1 LRRRFQDARAPPVRP
16 SEVTGRTVWRI
27 QDSATRAGLLVL
39 ALAAGAVV
47 AVVGLAVDSHRL
59 AFAGLAIAIALAG
72 VAAAFLIV
80 TERRRHEAAERELT
94 SEARFL
100 ESLVETMGSIAGDA
114 DVLERTRE
122 EAERLFEARA
132 QLLAPGQRP
141 RRAPAENA
149 IVIPLKARDNEIG
162 ALRLTRSRPFDRDDV
177 VRATVLADFAA
188 REHENEQLLEDARV
202 RETERSRL
210 SDQLITAEQDERR
223 RLANELH
230 DGAVQSLSGVAL
242 LLDAGLNSIQE
253 GRSTEAR
260 EIIERALERH
270 RATIG
275 QLRDL
280 SFNLEPVVLRDQG
293 FGPAVRA
300 LTDQIALTHHMR
312 VEVDVEAAE
321 KLAGQTQ
328 AAVYQIIR
336 EAIDQA
342 VRRGPPHTL
351 SVTMHEAAD
360 GGIETAIADDA
371 PGERRRRSLE
381 ELAERARTLNGVLT
395 VDQGE
400 DAGTTVRLVLPPYA
414 TAR

>member
-1 LRRRFQDARAPPVRP
+1 MSATSSPSSRRTRGRKRLRLRFAKR
-16 SEVTGRTVWRI
+16 S
-27 QDSATRAGLLVL
+27 STRAGLLVL
-39 ALAAGAVV
+39 AFAAAAVLAVVALAAG
-47 AVVGLAVDSHRL
+47 SHPL
-59 AFAGLAIAIALAG
+59 TLAGLALTIALAG
-72 VAAAFLIV
+72 VIAAFLIV

-100 ESLVETMGSIAGDA
+100 ESLVETMGSIAGGA
-114 DVLERTRE
+114 EVLERTRQ
-122 EAERLFEARA
+122 EAERLFEARVV
-132 QLLAPGQRP
+132 LLGPGERP
-141 RRAPAENA
+141 RQAPAENA
-149 IVIPLKARDNEIG
+149 IVIPLRAHEEEIG
-162 ALRLTRSRPFDRDDV
+162 ALRLTRQRPFDRDDV

-188 REHENEQLLEDARV
+188 REHENAELLDDARV
-202 RETERSRL
+202 REAERSRL

-242 LLDAGLNSIQE
+242 MLDAGLNSIDE
-253 GRSTEAR
+253 GRGQEAQ
-260 EIIERALERH
+260 EIIRRALERH

-275 QLRDL
+275 QLRNL

-293 FGPAVRA
+293 FAPAVRA
-300 LTDQIALTHHMR
+300 LTDQIELAHRVR

-321 KLAGQTQ
+321 QLADKTQ
-328 AAVYQIIR
+328 AAMYQIIR
-336 EAIDQA
+336 EALDQA
-342 VRRGPPHTL
+342 VRRGPPQTL
-351 SVTMHEAAD
+351 SVTMRQTPD
-360 GGIETAIADDA
+360 GGVETAIADDA

-400 DAGTTVRLVLPPYA
+400 EAGTTIRVVLPPYA

>member
-1 LRRRFQDARAPPVRP
+1 MFAA
-16 SEVTGRTVWRI
+16 
-27 QDSATRAGLLVL
+27 AAVL
-39 ALAAGAVV
+39 AVV
-47 AVVGLAVDSHRL
+47 ALAIGSHWLTLTGLA
-59 AFAGLAIAIALAG
+59 AAIALAG
-72 VAAAFLIV
+72 LLAAYLLV
-80 TERRRHEAAERELT
+80 TERRRHEAAELELT

-100 ESLVETMGSIAGDA
+100 ESLVETMGSIAGNA
-114 DVLERTRE
+114 DVLERTRQ

-132 QLLAPGQRP
+132 RLLAPGERP
-141 RRAPAENA
+141 RRSPAENA
-149 IVIPLKARDNEIG
+149 IVIPLRARDEEIG
-162 ALRLTRSRPFDRDDV
+162 ALRLTRDRPFDRDDV

-188 REHENEQLLEDARV
+188 REHENAQLLEDAQI

-242 LLDAGLNSIQE
+242 LLDAGLNSIAE
-253 GRSTEAR
+253 GRRDEAR
-260 EIIERALERH
+260 EIIGRALERH

-275 QLRDL
+275 QLRNL

-293 FGPAVRA
+293 FAPAVRA
-300 LTDQIALTHHMR
+300 LTDQIALAHH
-312 VEVDVEAAE
+312 VLVDVDVDAADQLAE
-321 KLAGQTQ
+321 KTQ
-328 AAVYQIIR
+328 AALYQIIR
-336 EAIDQA
+336 EALDQA

-351 SVTMHEAAD
+351 SVTMRQSED
-360 GGIETAIADDA
+360 GGFETSIADDA

-395 VDQGE
+395 VHQGDQG
-400 DAGTTVRLVLPPYA
+400 GTTVRVALPPYA

>member
-1 LRRRFQDARAPPVRP
+1 
-16 SEVTGRTVWRI
+16 
-27 QDSATRAGLLVL
+27 
-39 ALAAGAVV
+39 
-47 AVVGLAVDSHRL
+47 LAVDRPRL

>member
-1 LRRRFQDARAPPVRP
+1 M
-16 SEVTGRTVWRI
+16 TGRGISRKI
-27 QDSATRAGLLVL
+27 DSATRAGLLVL
-39 ALAAGAVV
+39 AFAAAAVLAVVALAAGSHTLAL
-47 AVVGLAVDSHRL
+47 VGLAL
-59 AFAGLAIAIALAG
+59 AIALAG
-72 VAAAFLIV
+72 VAAAYLIV
-80 TERRRHEAAERELT
+80 SERRRHEAAEQELT

-132 QLLAPGQRP
+132 QLLDAGERP
-141 RRAPAENA
+141 QRAPAENA
-149 IVIPLKARDNEIG
+149 IVIPLRAHDKEVG
-162 ALRLTRSRPFDRDDV
+162 ALRLTRDRPFDRDDV

-188 REHENEQLLEDARV
+188 REHENAQLLADARV
-202 RETERSRL
+202 REVERSRL
-210 SDQLITAEQDERR
+210 SDQLLTAEQDERR

-242 LLDAGLNSIQE
+242 LLDAGLNSIGE
-253 GRSTEAR
+253 GRGEEAQ
-260 EIIERALERH
+260 EIISRALERH

-275 QLRDL
+275 QLRNL

-293 FGPAVRA
+293 FAPAVRA
-300 LTDQIALTHHMR
+300 LTDEIALTHQVR
-312 VEVDVEAAE
+312 IELDVEAAE
-321 KLAGQTQ
+321 LLAGKTQ

-336 EAIDQA
+336 EALDQA
-342 VRRGPPHTL
+342 VRRGPPGLLAIKMRET
-351 SVTMHEAAD
+351 ED
-360 GGIETAIADDA
+360 GGIETAITDDA
-371 PGERRRRSLE
+371 PGERRRRSLD

-400 DAGTTVRLVLPPYA
+400 GSGTTVRVVLPPYA